1 VEQFESA
8 FEPYRHVDPLGWV
21 GVFHFIP
28 VWGGLVAI
36 GLGVLMLLYG
46 GRTLFRLVAGPL
58 GALIATIWAV
68 PLAQRLGL
76 HVSLRQVS
84 IISTALLFVAGLAF
98 PPVVVFFTFGVPA
111 GLLGGELAG
120 PNDWALGFGPAFLV
134 GGGLGVVMH
143 RVIGAVLSAAV
154 GAWVAVLGLLATLA
168 PFVPPVGWLAANPI
182 AVICIAAIIAIAGG
196 VFQIFVRPSEEEARS
211 RKLEKAIA
219 KKKAKEQKALEE
231 RWEKYNNSKK

>member
-1 VEQFESA
+1 VEHLQSA
-8 FEPYRHVDPLGWV
+8 LEPYRHFDPLGWV
-21 GVFHFIP
+21 GVFRFLP
-28 VWGGLVAI
+28 VWGGLLAMVV
-36 GLGVLMLLYG
+36 GVLMMLFG
-46 GRTLFRLVAGPL
+46 GRALFRLIAGPL

-76 HVSLRQVS
+76 NVSLRQVS
-84 IISTALLFVAGLAF
+84 LIATAVLFVAGVAF
-98 PPVVVFFTFGVPA
+98 PPAVVFFAFGVPA

-143 RVIGAVLSAAV
+143 RVVGAVLSAAV
-154 GAWVAVLGLLATLA
+154 GAWVTMLGLLATLV
-168 PFVPPVGWLAANPI
+168 PFVPPVGWFAENPV
-182 AVICIAAIIAIAGG
+182 AVICLAAIFAIAGG
-196 VFQIFVRPSEEEARS
+196 VFQIFVRPSEEEAKN

-231 RWEKYNNSKK
+231 RWAKYTDSKK